1 MISMLRLINP
11 PGHKPRRGWKMPRYA
26 GARNPLP
33 SRRRASGEY
42 AVSAIRAAAAKK
54 RARAAAAMRR
64 QWLETHSV
72 RDNPRPR
79 PRRRSVTRR
88 TTTLKRDRHGRFLKR
103 TTVKRTVV
111 SNPRRTTRRQGVKAM
126 PRKRTTHRRRV
137 RHNPVAANPRRRRA
151 RRNPIT
157 YRKVGKRPM
166 TIHVRSK
173 AGMARVRAL
182 QAKGLDLKHAV
193 LKAASEAR
201 ARAKRA
207 AKKSAPR
214 RRRTK
219 TVYVTT
225 APRKRRRVSRRR
237 VFRPRHHRG
246 TVVTTFTN
254 RYTPSSRRRTKHKV
268 RRTVGRIVDRSG
280 RGHRFYRYSVSR
292 NPATNMKNMLMDGA
306 ALYGGFVGAKIVSGL
321 LDQYVFNSPKLATT
335 MLPLGRAKGILAP
348 AISFVL
354 AAFAGKL
361 IPQPKVVS
369 ALQTGAT
376 LAFFQAAVK
385 AIVPPTAL
393 VSLPES
399 VRGALMGIDDM
410 GFRGYGYGMG
420 EYIQQR
426 PQLGAYVQEAMA
438 LDEYVQDPG
447 GMHGYDVQEA
457 LADSEV
463 QGMQSGFAAGSL
475 AKTVFSNY

>member
-11 PGHKPRRGWKMPRYA
+11 PGHRPRKGWKMPRYA
-26 GARNPLP
+26 GRNPLP
-33 SRRRASGEY
+33 MRRRASGEY
-42 AVSAIRAAAAKK
+42 AVSALRTAAAKK
-54 RARAAAAMRR
+54 RARAAASLRR
-64 QWLETHSV
+64 RWLETRGASE
-72 RDNPRPR
+72 NPR

-88 TTTLKRDRHGRFLKR
+88 TTMLKRDRHGRFLKR

-111 SNPRRTTRRQGVKAM
+111 SNPRRATRRQGVKAM
-126 PRKRTTHRRRV
+126 PRKRVTHRRRL

-157 YRKVGKRPM
+157 YIKAGKRAR
-166 TIHVRSK
+166 IIKVKSK

-193 LKAASEAR
+193 LRAASEAR
-201 ARAKRA
+201 ARAKRKAGTRA
-207 AKKSAPR
+207 APKR
-214 RRRTK
+214 RTRRTK
-219 TVYVTT
+219 TVYVTV
-225 APRKRRRVSRRR
+225 PRKRRTSRRR
-237 VFRPRHHRG
+237 VFHARAHKGR
-246 TVVTTFTN
+246 VMTTFSG
-254 RYTPSSRRRTKHKV
+254 RYMPSSRRRTKHAV
-268 RRTVGRIVDRSG
+268 RRTTGRIKDRAG
-280 RGHRFYRYSVSR
+280 RSHRFYRYNVSR
-292 NPATNMKNMLMDGA
+292 NPGTNMKNMLIDGA
-306 ALYGGFVGAKIVSGL
+306 ALYGGFVGAKIVAGL
-321 LDQYVFNSPKLATT
+321 LDQYVFNSVKLATT
-335 MLPLGRAKGILAP
+335 MAPLGRAKGILAP

-361 IPQPKVVS
+361 IPQPKVVAS
-369 ALQTGAT
+369 LQTGAT

-385 AIVPPTAL
+385 ALIPPTAL
-393 VSLPES
+393 VGLPPA
-399 VRGALMGIDDM
+399 VAGALMGIDDM

-475 AKTVFSNY
+475 AKTVFSNF